1 MDYLGFLA
9 DLVVFFHGLYVLFA
23 VGGEAVILIGAAL
36 GWRWTRILWFRVLH
50 LGAVLLVAAQAL
62 LGVLCPLTI
71 LENRLRT
78 AAGQTAEEEITFLG
92 RIIRHLIFYD
102 FPGWVFTLLYVGFG
116 VVVLGTLFL
125 VPPEKPQGWGRS

>member
-1 MDYLGFLA
+1 MALKALLA
-9 DLVVFFHGLYVLFA
+9 DLVVFIHGLYVLFA
-23 VGGEAVILIGAAL
+23 VGGEAVILAGAAL
-36 GWRWTRILWFRVLH
+36 RWRWIRHFWFRILH

-62 LGVLCPLTI
+62 LGVFCPLTV

-78 AAGQTAEEEITFLG
+78 EAGQTAEEEITFLG

-102 FPGWVFTLLYVGFG
+102 FPGWFFTLLYVGFG

-125 VPPEKPQGWGRS
+125 VPPEKPPGRRP

>member
-1 MDYLGFLA
+1 M
-9 DLVVFFHGLYVLFA
+9 
-23 VGGEAVILIGAAL
+23 
-36 GWRWTRILWFRVLH
+36 
-50 LGAVLLVAAQAL
+50 LLVALQAL
-62 LGVLCPLTI
+62 LGVFCPLTV

-102 FPGWVFTLLYVGFG
+102 FPGWFFTLLYVGFG

-125 VPPEKPQGWGRS
+125 VPPEKPPGRRP

>member
-1 MDYLGFLA
+1 MELKAFLA

-36 GWRWTRILWFRVLH
+36 RWRWIRNLWFRVLH

-116 VVVLGTLFL
+116 AVVLGTLFL
-125 VPPEKPQGWGRS
+125 VPPEKPPGRRQP